1 MGKEF
6 KKDAKTVTEHLQ
18 GLSSDELKALE
29 ATAQARPEPPPRRP
43 AGTGHDR
50 GRRPASLGASR
61 MGPGT
66 PGRGG
71 R

>member
-1 MGKEF
+1 MLG
-6 KKDAKTVTEHLQ
+6 D
-18 GLSSDELKALE
+18 SDELKALE
-29 ATAQARPEPPPRRP
+29 ATAQARPEPPARRP

-61 MGPGT
+61 TGPAT